1 MTAVEGKSHPVGT
14 LHWRSGE
21 KDREA
26 GPGGPSWSYSGIS
39 WTPDAKWLVVSTR
52 DSPNEP
58 YGLWLLSVDTGER
71 HRLLPLLAAAPS
83 GAQDDAPGDFHGA
96 LSPDGRVLAFARSFR
111 NYVFHLYTVRLT
123 RDFKPE
129 GARQLLVGQSYGGVL
144 GIAWASNRDIVY
156 SAGDGPQLWRMRVG
170 ARSPELLTL
179 HGIADAGKDLRG
191 VLDLNPDYVR
201 APPLV
206 VCPHALPRRWRYRHG
221 RLTPPVAR
229 RLLALTRMYD
239 R

>member
-170 ARSPELLTL
+170 ARSPELLTP
-179 HGIADAGKDLRG
+179 HGIADAEKDRRG
-191 VLDLNPDYVR
+191 VLDLNADYVR

-206 VCPHALPRRWRYRHG
+206 VCPRALPRRWRYRDG
-221 RLTPPVAR
+221 SLTPPVAR